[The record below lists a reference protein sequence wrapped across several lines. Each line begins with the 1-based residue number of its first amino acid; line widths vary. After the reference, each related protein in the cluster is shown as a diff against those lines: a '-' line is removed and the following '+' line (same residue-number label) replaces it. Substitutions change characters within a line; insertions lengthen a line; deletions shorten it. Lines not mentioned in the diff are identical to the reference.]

1 MFWIVFGVGF
11 LGFMAFLVIRTN
23 RKVNSWEYRFR
34 KDRGVYYFEDE
45 KLILNASSPQKPI
58 GVPVEE
64 IDHIVFTY
72 DIKSVEMGK
81 YTLGLSIVKKDGTA
95 TKSLGFVIAS
105 YINPLDPHDAAKD
118 LEAHGIR
125 CELPTGRGTFFGNRS
140 E

>member
-1 MFWIVFGVGF
+1 MFMIVFGVGF
-11 LGFMAFLVIRTN
+11 LGAMVFFAVRTK
-23 RKVNSWEYRFR
+23 RKADSWEYRFR
-34 KDRGVYYFEDE
+34 KDSGVYYFEEE

-58 GVPVEE
+58 GVPVGD

-72 DIKSVEMGK
+72 DIKSMEMGK
-81 YTLGLSIVKKDGTA
+81 YTFGLSIVKKDGTA

-118 LEAHGIR
+118 LEAHGIC
-125 CELPTGRGTFFGNRS
+125 CELPSGRGTFFGNRS

>member
-34 KDRGVYYFEDE
+34 KDRGAYYFEDE

-58 GVPVEE
+58 GVQVED

-72 DIKSVEMGK
+72 DIKSVEIGK

-125 CELPTGRGTFFGNRS
+125 CELPSGRGTFFGNRS